1 VGLLA
6 DTLSGGTVASEASE
20 STFPAILW
28 LVPADT
34 SSGGIDIVVCEYRSQ
49 TN

>member
-1 VGLLA
+1 VRLLA
-6 DTLSGGTVASEASE
+6 DALLGGMDDVGSE
-20 STFPAILW
+20 STFLAILW

-34 SSGGIDIVVCEYRSQ
+34 SLGGIVIIVCEYRSQ